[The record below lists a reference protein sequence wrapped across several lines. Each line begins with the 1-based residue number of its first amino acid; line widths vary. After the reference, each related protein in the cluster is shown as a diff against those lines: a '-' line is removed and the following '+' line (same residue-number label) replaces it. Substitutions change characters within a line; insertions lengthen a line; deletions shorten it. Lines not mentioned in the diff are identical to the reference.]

1 MTTQT
6 PAQVIREAMA
16 KATPGPWTGT
26 AHHIW
31 TRDDAVADC
40 HAQSDTLLIVA
51 LVNSGEA
58 MADALAAAAELSSL
72 IDRMDFCPD
81 CQLAT
86 KTVEHRAGCSAE
98 NLYRALSRVSDALGS
113 GHCE

>member
-58 MADALAAAAELSSL
+58 MADL
-72 IDRMDFCPD
+72 IDAVWSWNVDLGYCYKD
-81 CQLAT
+81 AGAT
-86 KTVEHRAGCSAE
+86 GE
-98 NLYRALSRVSDALGS
+98 NRCGICVTCRLRVALSRVSDALVAGR
-113 GHCE
+113 

>member
-16 KATPGPWTGT
+16 KATPSPWTGT

-51 LVNSGEA
+51 LVNSGDAIADLIEA
-58 MADALAAAAELSSL
+58 ASEQGLSEFGIAGEHDPDAMDAL
-72 IDRMDFCPD
+72 R
-81 CQLAT
+81 
-86 KTVEHRAGCSAE
+86 V
-98 NLYRALSRVSDALGS
+98 ALSRVSDALVAGR
-113 GHCE
+113 